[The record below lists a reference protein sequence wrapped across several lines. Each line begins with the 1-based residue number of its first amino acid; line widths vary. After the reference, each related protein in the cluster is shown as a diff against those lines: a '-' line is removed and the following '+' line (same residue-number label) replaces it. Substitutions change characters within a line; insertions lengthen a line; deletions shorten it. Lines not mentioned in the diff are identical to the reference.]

1 MKKFSPKAMAVSLAA
16 VTALS
21 AIPVAA
27 AVTNQG
33 VNLKRAPWN
42 NSANEIV
49 AQQEDNERPA
59 LPEGV
64 ELSEDAERPA
74 PPEAP
79 RFYDEDGEE
88 IDLESAEDLAGAT
101 VYDAEGNEVVL
112 DENGMP
118 TPPEGEERDAGD
130 RPELPEGAE
139 SGERPGGQEPT
150 FDADG
155 NIVLPEDFDGELDE
169 NGAPVRPEGEQ
180 NGFGPM
186 NGDMH
191 GGFGPMNNNAAPE
204 MDGERPELPE
214 GAENGERPGGQEPT
228 FDADGNIVL
237 PEDFDGELDENG
249 APVRP
254 EGEQGNFGPMN
265 GMAPEMNGELPALP
279 EGMEPG
285 ERPEDGAENGGFPG
299 MPGGEQGFGGMQGGQ
314 SFGDEQGFGGMQGGQ
329 SFDGPQSFGGSQGG
343 PDMGGF
349 GGRR

>member
-1 MKKFSPKAMAVSLAA
+1 MTVIPVVINIIPAA
-16 VTALS
+16 VVDAVAGHIQLRDPGEDALRQGFELFHTREGELTV
-21 AIPVAA
+21 ADAPPVFIRNFDGVEGA
-27 AVTNQG
+27 AVDHG
-33 VNLKRAPWN
+33 PGLL
-42 NSANEIV
+42 
-49 AQQEDNERPA
+49 QE
-59 LPEGV
+59 V
-64 ELSEDAERPA
+64 
-74 PPEAP
+74 
-79 RFYDEDGEE
+79 F
-88 IDLESAEDLAGAT
+88 
-101 VYDAEGNEVVL
+101 GNRE
-112 DENGMP
+112 
-118 TPPEGEERDAGD
+118 TIA
-130 RPELPEGAE
+130 
-139 SGERPGGQEPT
+139 
-150 FDADG
+150 F
-155 NIVLPEDFDGELDE
+155 
-169 NGAPVRPEGEQ
+169 
-180 NGFGPM
+180 
-186 NGDMH
+186 
-191 GGFGPMNNNAAPE
+191 
-204 MDGERPELPE
+204 ELPE

-343 PDMGGF
+343 PDLGGF

>member
-74 PPEAP
+74 LPEAP
-79 RFYDEDGEE
+79 KFYNEDGEE

-130 RPELPEGAE
+130 RPDGRGPQMNGELPDDI
-139 SGERPGGQEPT
+139 EP
-150 FDADG
+150 
-155 NIVLPEDFDGELDE
+155 DE

-214 GAENGERPGGQEPT
+214 GAENGERPGGQEPA

-299 MPGGEQGFGGMQGGQ
+299 MPGGEQSFGGPQSGQ
-314 SFGDEQGFGGMQGGQ
+314 SFGGEQGFGGMQGGQ